1 MKNNR
6 LLIIKHG
13 SLGDIFMSLNSVR
26 SIANKYSD
34 ITLLSTTSGHKI
46 FEFYKFN
53 FKKIYDN
60 RGGLLISY
68 KILKN

>member
-34 ITLLSTTSGHKI
+34 ITLLSTTSVI
-46 FEFYKFN
+46 KFLN
-53 FKKIYDN
+53 FIN
-60 RGGLLISY
+60 LIS
-68 KILKN
+68 KNF

>member
-53 FKKIYDN
+53 FKKFLTTERDY
-60 RGGLLISY
+60 LFLIRF
-68 KILKN
+68 